1 MSEHEAENAQIE
13 QRSKFKVTRNA
24 KGDPQWEI
32 GIVEGTADETLNT
45 MRRQAVEQYKALEQE
60 LGVALRASV
69 GRVA

>member
-1 MSEHEAENAQIE
+1 MSEHEAESAQIE

-32 GIVEGTADETLNT
+32 GIVEGTTDETLNT